1 MRQIRSLER
10 DLGANRLERAAQ
22 PPSWPPR
29 ADSCWP
35 PPQAVATIGLV
46 IARRPTT
53 VCAIGKIAAGYPC
66 FRHDDTRD

>member
-10 DLGANRLERAAQ
+10 VSARTCSSGPRNHPVGRRVLTAA
-22 PPSWPPR
+22 
-29 ADSCWP
+29 DH

-46 IARRPTT
+46 IERQPTT